1 MDDGLTYEIF
11 LHNVGDKFGTGVF
24 PLVISEL
31 HNLEKLVKAKDKLS
45 VFS

>member
-1 MDDGLTYEIF
+1 MGDDLTYEIF
-11 LHNVGDKFGTGVF
+11 LHNVVGNFGMGVSL
-24 PLVISEL
+24 PIRLGS